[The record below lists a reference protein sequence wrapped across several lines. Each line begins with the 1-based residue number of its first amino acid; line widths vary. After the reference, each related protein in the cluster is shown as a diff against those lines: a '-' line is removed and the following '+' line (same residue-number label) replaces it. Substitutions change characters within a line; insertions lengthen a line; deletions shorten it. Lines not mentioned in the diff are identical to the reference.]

1 MAKNRVA
8 VLVVED
14 IPQVRATAVRI
25 LRELGWRV
33 FDAYNGS
40 TALEILRG
48 HGEIGILFTDV
59 RMPGMSGIEL
69 AEAARHLRPTLKV
82 VLTSGYVREEDLPGD
97 LRFVP
102 KPWRSEDIAAA
113 IAAA

>member
-59 RMPGMSGIEL
+59 RMPSMSGIEL
-69 AEAARHLRPTLKV
+69 AAAARHLRPTLKV
-82 VLTSGYVREEDLPGD
+82 VLTSGRGPSG
-97 LRFVP
+97 RSCFVP